1 MIMGQCTFDH
11 LQVSHLQDL
20 IMGTRIG
27 ARTIRTGFALEVIY
41 CSHHNTYQIVF
52 PFDSRGYSDYRL
64 QRKH

>member
-27 ARTIRTGFALEVIY
+27 ARIIRTGFASEVFFVLTI
-41 CSHHNTYQIVF
+41 ILI
-52 PFDSRGYSDYRL
+52 R
-64 QRKH
+64 